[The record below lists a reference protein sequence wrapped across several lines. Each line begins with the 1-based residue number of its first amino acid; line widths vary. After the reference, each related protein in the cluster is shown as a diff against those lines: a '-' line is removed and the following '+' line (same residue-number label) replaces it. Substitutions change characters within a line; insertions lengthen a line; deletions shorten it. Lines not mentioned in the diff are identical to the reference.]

1 LLSSHTPTVKVNG
14 SSPAGGK
21 IKKILAS
28 VTYKE
33 PVIEHEALWLS
44 PSAVH
49 DGKRNSRKET
59 DFAESR
65 HYG

>member
-1 LLSSHTPTVKVNG
+1 LLSFYTSTVKVNG
-14 SSPAGGK
+14 SSLARGE